1 MSEQRMDQQT
11 VMYVLI
17 GVVVVLV
24 GIFGYMVYARSQPD
38 AGIPAASPAGIAQNS
53 ATPAD
58 PNAATGATPSQTAPA
73 ASTAVADPKTS
84 TKMVGADP
92 KAHVTT
98 YYNAVVKGDWKTAYA
113 LLPTT
118 TRAQL
123 GTVQQYGQAQQ
134 GYGIK
139 SYKVTGVQATGD
151 KTVVTV
157 SMQASSI
164 AFSNAWTFS
173 KAGGVWYA
181 VDKKT
186 ALNQ

>member
-1 MSEQRMDQQT
+1 MPEQRMDQQT

-17 GVVVVLV
+17 GVLVVLV
-24 GIFGYMVYARSQPD
+24 GIFGYMVYARSQPS
-38 AGIPAASPAGIAQNS
+38 AGIPAASPGGVAQNS
-53 ATPAD
+53 ATAAD
-58 PNAATGATPSQTAPA
+58 PNAAAAPAQTPA
-73 ASTAVADPKTS
+73 ASSAVADPRTS

-92 KAHVTT
+92 KAHVTS

-113 LLPTT
+113 LLPST
-118 TRAQL
+118 TRASL
-123 GTVQQYGQAQQ
+123 GTLEQYGQAQQ

-139 SYKVTGVQATGD
+139 SYKVTGVQADGD

-157 SMQASSI
+157 SLQASSM
-164 AFSNAWTFS
+164 AFSNSWTFS
-173 KAGGVWYA
+173 KVGGAWYA